1 MSLTYNLLQKRNLPS
16 TSPGVASPLQ
26 PLIPRAHHE
35 KTKTTQNPSQN
46 PLMFG
51 ILGFFAAVFPY
62 SLTQIIDPL
71 SSHLF
76 IQWHIFGGLIQ
87 VYAATK
93 EFALGHNLSACIFLV
108 FGSNWV
114 SSGISKL
121 LTTAFPIQFP
131 DPNPII
137 WALWFLVLTILTFA
151 FTFIVYIDKRQ
162 GTWLLFWNLLMVGCQ
177 FLCCSVDY
185 FSIHAYSSTV
195 ICLAGIFGVLGSLC
209 GLYIFF
215 VEAVLASAG
224 LVLPVGRIHNSVD
237 RDRSLEDGDAS
248 ASAVERAK
256 IPQNTVDH
264 F

>member
-1 MSLTYNLLQKRNLPS
+1 MSLTYNLLQKRILPSS
-16 TSPGVASPLQ
+16 TSPGVASPLLL
-26 PLIPRAHHE
+26 PAHHHE
-35 KTKTTQNPSQN
+35 QSQSNTTKNHQPSHNQN

-71 SSHLF
+71 NSSLFF

-93 EFALGHNLSACIFLV
+93 EFALGHNLSACVFLV

-121 LTTAFPIQFP
+121 LTTAFPLQFP

-137 WALWFLVLTILTFA
+137 WALWFLVLTILTFS
-151 FTFIVYIDKRQ
+151 FTFIVYLDKRE
-162 GTWLLFWNLLMVGCQ
+162 GTWLLFWNLFLVGCQ

-195 ICLAGIFGVLGSLC
+195 IRFAGIFGVLGSLC

-224 LVLPVGRIHNSVD
+224 LVLPVGRIYNSVD
-237 RDRSLEDGDAS
+237 RDRSLEDGGAS
-248 ASAVERAK
+248 ASVEREK
-256 IPQNTVDH
+256 I
-264 F
+264 